1 MSAPATP
8 AAPARRL
15 VASYCFPPYSDTAAV
30 VAAKRVHD
38 RGEPVDVIC
47 NAMDSIRHQDPDL
60 VQLCGGLVRRFA
72 AVPSKT
78 AFSSWGSIVDYQH
91 LGLGTFLR
99 WESLQGEYESVYS
112 RAQFAASH
120 FLAAALKAARPGLTW
135 DAEFSDPLSH
145 DVLGGVRSAPAH
157 DDRTLARLRS
167 AVEAA
172 GFRPPPE
179 LNAFEWCEVVAFALA
194 DSVMFTNEHQRDF
207 MLEACHDPELAARA
221 ERVAVVS
228 PHPTPPTALYDAKPS
243 QHQLDPHRRH
253 IGYFGNF
260 YANRGVSG
268 VLDALALLPRP
279 ARDRVMLH
287 VFTSKPD
294 ELHEVVVGRGLADC
308 VRVGPFVGYLEF
320 LALSRRM
327 DCLLVNDAVSPPG
340 APNPFLPS
348 KWSDYRGSGTPVWGV
363 VEEGSALD
371 GQPLDH
377 RSPIEHTSAAVQVLR
392 RISALPARSAAAALP
407 SPSR

>member
-1 MSAPATP
+1 MTT
-8 AAPARRL
+8 APARRL

-30 VAAKRVHD
+30 VAAKRVHE

-47 NAMDSIRHQDPDL
+47 NAMDAIRHQDPDL

-72 AVPSKT
+72 AVPSRT

-91 LGLGTFLR
+91 LGLETFLR

-120 FLAAALKAARPGLTW
+120 FLAATLKTSRPGLAW
-135 DAEFSDPLSH
+135 EAEFSDPLSH
-145 DVLGGVRSAPAH
+145 DVQGGVRSAPAH

-167 AVEAA
+167 AVDAA
-172 GFRPPPE
+172 GFRPPSS
-179 LNAFEWCEVVAFALA
+179 LNAFEWCEVAAFALA

-207 MLEACHDPELAARA
+207 MLEACHDPELAARV
-221 ERVAVVS
+221 EKVAVVS
-228 PHPTPPTALYDAKPS
+228 PHPSPPAALYDAKPS
-243 QHQLDPHRRH
+243 QRQLDPGRRH

-260 YANRGVSG
+260 YANRGVTG
-268 VLDALALLPRP
+268 VLDALALLPRA
-279 ARDRVMLH
+279 ARDRLMLH
-287 VFTSKPD
+287 VFTSKPE

-308 VRVGPFVGYLEF
+308 VRVGAFVGYLEF

-348 KWSDYRGSGTPVWGV
+348 KWSDYRGSGTEVWGV

-371 GQPLDH
+371 AQPLDH

-392 RISALPARSAAAALP
+392 RISSLPRRSGAGVHP

>member
-1 MSAPATP
+1 MTAPETT
-8 AAPARRL
+8 PARRV
-15 VASYCFPPYSDTAAV
+15 VASYCFPPYSDTAAI

-47 NAMDSIRHQDPDL
+47 NAMDSIRHQDAGL

-72 AVPSKT
+72 AVPSRT
-78 AFSSWGSIVDYQH
+78 AFSSWTSVVDYER
-91 LGLGTFLR
+91 LGLETFLR
-99 WESLQGEYESVYS
+99 WESLQGDYESVYS

-120 FLAAALKAARPGLTW
+120 FLAAQVKLSRPGIVW

-145 DVLGGVRSAPAH
+145 DVLGNVREAPAH
-157 DDRTLARLRS
+157 DDRSLARLRS

-172 GFRPPPE
+172 GFRPPAS
-179 LNAFEWCEVVAFALA
+179 LNAFEWCEVIAFALA
-194 DSVMFTNEHQRDF
+194 DTVMFTNEHQRDF
-207 MLEACHDPELAARA
+207 MLARCHDPALAARV

-228 PHPTPPTALYDAKPS
+228 PHPTPAERFYDVQPS
-243 QHQLDPHRRH
+243 ERRLDPGRRH

-260 YANRGVSG
+260 YANRGVTG
-268 VLDALALLPRP
+268 VLDALGLLPKAVR
-279 ARDRVMLH
+279 ARVMLH

-294 ELHEVVVGRGLADC
+294 ELHDVVTDRGLGD
-308 VRVGPFVGYLEF
+308 VVNVGPFVGYLDF
-320 LALSRRM
+320 LALAKRM

-340 APNPFLPS
+340 AQNPFLPS

-371 GQPLDH
+371 AQPLDH
-377 RSPIEHTSAAVQVLR
+377 RSPIEHVSAAMQVLA
-392 RISALPARSAAAALP
+392 RISASPARSGAGASP
-407 SPSR
+407 SPTR

>member
-1 MSAPATP
+1 MNAL
-8 AAPARRL
+8 ARRL

-72 AVPSKT
+72 AVPSRT
-78 AFSSWGSIVDYQH
+78 AFSSWGSIVDYQQ
-91 LGLGTFLR
+91 LGLETFLR

-120 FLAAALKAARPGLTW
+120 FLAVALKSARPGLHW

-145 DVLGGVRSAPAH
+145 DVLGQVRVAPAH

-167 AVEAA
+167 AVEAV
-172 GFRPPPE
+172 GFRPPAG
-179 LNAFEWCEVVAFALA
+179 LNAFEWCEVAAFALA
-194 DSVMFTNEHQRDF
+194 DSVMFTNTRQRDF
-207 MLEACHDPELAARA
+207 MLESCHDRELAARV
-221 ERVAVVS
+221 EQVAVVS
-228 PHPTPPTALYDAKPS
+228 PHPTPPAALYDAKPS
-243 QHQLDPHRRH
+243 THQLDPGRRH

-268 VLDALALLPRP
+268 VLDALALLPRES
-279 ARDRVMLH
+279 RERIMLH
-287 VFTSKPD
+287 VYTSKPE
-294 ELHEVVVGRGLADC
+294 ELHDVVVARGLTDC

-348 KWSDYRGSGTPVWGV
+348 KWSDYRGSGTQVWGV

-371 GQPLDH
+371 EQPLDH
-377 RSPIEHTSAAVQVLR
+377 RSPIEHVSAAVQVLR
-392 RISALPARSAAAALP
+392 RISALPARSGAAALP